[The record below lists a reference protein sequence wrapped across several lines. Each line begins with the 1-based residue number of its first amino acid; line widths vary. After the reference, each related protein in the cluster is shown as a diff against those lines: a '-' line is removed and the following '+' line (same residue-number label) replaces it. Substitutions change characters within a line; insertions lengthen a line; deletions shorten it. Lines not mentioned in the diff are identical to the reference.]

1 MIVDLSGR
9 LRFVALGDSFTEGVG
24 DPAPDLPHG
33 CRGWAD
39 RVAQELARFNPG
51 AEYANLA
58 VRGRRLDRIVEEQ
71 VDAALALRPTL
82 VSFYAGGNDLLMAR
96 LDLTSLLDR
105 LERAV
110 RMLRESGTQVLLFT
124 GYNVPLSPLLEPLKL
139 RNAAYNTRVRRIA
152 RELDCPLVDYWC
164 FERFQDRALWA
175 PDRLHMSAEGHRYMA
190 AKVLEVLGVP
200 RLTAEGDA
208 APSSGAEAKATLVR
222 RMRDDAAWLRRDFA
236 PWLGRKVRGVSSGD
250 ALGPRWPVPGPVD
263 PVTGLVGFRREER
276 LVPFGDPVGH
286 ELLDVELGHAVDV
299 EGVAFHGGADLVQAR
314 RGQQDA
320 AGAGR
325 FAAGRHEQPA

>member
-1 MIVDLSGR
+1 MSVDLSGR
-9 LRFVALGDSFTEGVG
+9 LRFVAVGDSFTEGVG
-24 DPAPDLPHG
+24 DAAPGFPHG

-39 RVAQELARFNPG
+39 RVARELARFNPRT
-51 AEYANLA
+51 EYANLA

-71 VDAALALRPTL
+71 VDQALTLNATL

-96 LDLTSLLDR
+96 LDLATLLDR

-110 RMLRESGTQVLLFT
+110 LTLRESGAQVLLFT

-139 RNAAYNTRVRRIA
+139 RNAAYNTRIRRIA
-152 RELDCPLVDYWC
+152 RELECPLVDYWC
-164 FERFQDRALWA
+164 FERFQARALWA
-175 PDRLHMSAEGHRYMA
+175 PDRLHMSTEGHSYMA

-200 RLTAEGDA
+200 RLTAAGD
-208 APSSGAEAKATLVR
+208 APSSSAEVRPTLAR
-222 RMRDDAAWLRRDFA
+222 RVRDDAAWLRRDFA

-263 PVTGLVGFRREER
+263 PVTGLVGFGRQEG
-276 LVPFGDPVGH
+276 LVAFGDPVRN
-286 ELLDVELGHAVDV
+286 ELLDIELGHAVDV
-299 EGVAFHGGADLVQAR
+299 EGIAFHGGADLVQVR

>member
-1 MIVDLSGR
+1 MSVDLSGR
-9 LRFVALGDSFTEGVG
+9 LRVVAVGDSFTEGVG
-24 DPAPDLPHG
+24 DAAPGLPHG

-39 RVAQELARFNPG
+39 RVAQELALFNPRT
-51 AEYANLA
+51 EYANLA

-71 VDAALALRPTL
+71 VDQALTLNATL

-96 LDLTSLLDR
+96 LDLAALLDR

-110 RMLRESGTQVLLFT
+110 LTLRESGTQVLLFT

-139 RNAAYNTRVRRIA
+139 RNAAYNTRIRRIA
-152 RELDCPLVDYWC
+152 RELECPLVDYWC

-175 PDRLHMSAEGHRYMA
+175 QDRLHMSTEGHRYMA

-200 RLTAEGDA
+200 RLTTEGDA
-208 APSSGAEAKATLVR
+208 PSSSAEVRPTLAHRV
-222 RMRDDAAWLRRDFA
+222 RDDAAWLRRDFS
-236 PWLGRKVRGVSSGD
+236 PWLGRKLRGVSSGD

-263 PVTGLVGFRREER
+263 PVTGLVGLGREER
-276 LVPFGDPVGH
+276 LVAFGDPVRH

-299 EGVAFHGGADLVQAR
+299 EGVAFHGGADLVQAGG
-314 RGQQDA
+314 GQQDA
-320 AGAGR
+320 TGAGR